1 MEKIKN
7 GAVNNCLPK
16 SRVLHRTKDF
26 EGLLKGGK
34 RARFE
39 SFDVVYGL
47 NDLGY
52 SRVGYIVS
60 KKVSKKAVVRNRIK
74 RLFREYFR
82 HSKSLF
88 SSRDVIFICKRD
100 IADWNPGMIGKTIQ
114 NSKLFR

>member
-1 MEKIKN
+1 MEKIKD

-16 SRVLHRTKDF
+16 SQVLRRTKDF
-26 EGLLKGGK
+26 ERLLKGGK
-34 RARFE
+34 RVRFE

-47 NDLGY
+47 SDLGY

-88 SSRDVIFICKRD
+88 ASRDIIFICKRD
-100 IADWNPGMIGKTIQ
+100 ISDWDPDMIGKNIQ
-114 NSKLFR
+114 SSRLFK